1 MSPAYEAEI
10 LRTFA
15 DFVDQGLVYRSKKPV
30 YWSIPCKTA
39 LAEAEI
45 EYKNHKSISV
55 YISFAL
61 NEKAKQTLQLTEEIV
76 PRSLVRLF
84 LVEM

>member
-1 MSPAYEAEI
+1 MNPAYEAEI

-30 YWSIPCKTA
+30 YWSIPCQTA

-45 EYKNHKSISV
+45 EYLDHKSPSI
-55 YISFAL
+55 F
-61 NEKAKQTLQLTEEIV
+61 
-76 PRSLVRLF
+76 VRF
-84 LVEM
+84 QIKGRKTNT